1 MFIVVYNILY
11 CIILYFI
18 YIYITLYIF
27 HCMHYILYIILY
39 YIVLYCILLYY
50 IVLYRIIPIILDH
63 IISYYMHYI
72 KYSLNMFMHHTLY
85 IYHFICITTNIL
97 FIKYFML
104 YREYTIYMVM
114 ASFETVV
121 NDGHVPVCVRVIT
134 YTVYDM
140 IFVYMKWYFCIYIS
154 ALLDDGY

>member
-1 MFIVVYNILY
+1 
-11 CIILYFI
+11 
-18 YIYITLYIF
+18 
-27 HCMHYILYIILY
+27 
-39 YIVLYCILLYY
+39 
-50 IVLYRIIPIILDH
+50 
-63 IISYYMHYI
+63 
-72 KYSLNMFMHHTLY
+72 
-85 IYHFICITTNIL
+85 
-97 FIKYFML
+97 ML

-154 ALLDDGY
+154 ALLDDGYWYLAVFHKNWWWIHTNHTHIYIYIHIYTESRWIEKPTHAYTVEPCYPMTFCGRVYYSDVEERRHGSHIWSGWQRAECQYGQLGECCKIG